1 MATSASTPAALTLS
15 AVVRSVLV
23 ANRNNP
29 LKLNALW
36 DKVKEAAPAMAKSKS
51 HFSKGIIGNMLVRE
65 ELAKERVP
73 EAHGK
78 DKVRLAYGYR
88 LRGTGK
94 VKRLVESSLGI
105 SINLQKLRRMAPA
118 EPPAAAAAPVAAVA
132 GSQELR

>member
-1 MATSASTPAALTLS
+1 MASASTTPATLS

-29 LKLNALW
+29 LKLNVLW
-36 DKVKEAAPAMAKSKS
+36 DKVKEAAPTMAKSKS

-118 EPPAAAAAPVAAVA
+118 APAAVVAANE